1 MWDKLRKILYE
12 ASEVME
18 LFMAGAVVL
27 GLLIAAITLWPE
39 LIRYWEHRMEVGAFS
54 EYLDAVFNVVIGIE
68 FIKML
73 CKPNSANI
81 IEVLIFL
88 IARHM
93 IVTATTPFEDLLSV
107 ISIGVLFYFRRFMPA
122 TRQGNDSPVSRLV
135 HPFKSSG
142 QEPDDREALHDEP
155 DNHSE
160 Q

>member
-1 MWDKLRKILYE
+1 
-12 ASEVME
+12 
-18 LFMAGAVVL
+18 MAGAVVL

-122 TRQGNDSPVSRLV
+122 TRQGHDTPVSKLV
-135 HPFKSSG
+135 HPFKSSAQG
-142 QEPDDREALHDEP
+142 PGSEETLHTESGT
-155 DNHSE
+155 HSGE
-160 Q
+160 